1 MSYIKPI
8 VLQNTDLTEAGN
20 ARLKELF
27 TVVQHNELDKYRE
40 QIKGIVTIGG
50 CKVSAALID
59 ALPSLEVIATRSVG
73 FDHIDLQAASKRGI
87 VISNTPGVLSDCV
100 ADFAFG
106 ALIAISRELI
116 QAERFLRTGQWLLG
130 RFPLTTKVSGK
141 RLGIVGMGRIGQA
154 VAKRANGFSM
164 ETRYFSRSKNTQCS
178 EVFEPSLIELA
189 KWADYLVLCIPGG
202 EATRNIISY
211 DVLEA
216 LGEKSY
222 LINVARGSVVDEV
235 ALVQALNQKKIAGAA
250 LDVYVNEPKVS
261 QELLDSDRLLLLPHI
276 ASNTE
281 ETFAEME
288 SLVFDNL
295 LNYFSKGSLLTPV
308 SQN

>member
-1 MSYIKPI
+1 MSHIKPI
-8 VLQNTDLTEAGN
+8 VLQNTDLTPNGN
-20 ARLKELF
+20 ARLQELF

-59 ALPSLEVIATRSVG
+59 MLPSLEVITTRSVG
-73 FDHIDLQAASKRGI
+73 FDHIDLEAASRRGI

-106 ALIAISRELI
+106 ALIALSRELL
-116 QAERFLRTGQWLLG
+116 QAERFLRSGQWLLG
-130 RFPLTTKVSGK
+130 RFGLTTKVSGK

-154 VAKRANGFSM
+154 IAKRASGFTM

-235 ALVQALNQKKIAGAA
+235 ALVQALNLRKIAGAA

-295 LNYFSKGSLLTPV
+295 LNYFAKGSLLTPV

>member
-1 MSYIKPI
+1 M
-8 VLQNTDLTEAGN
+8 
-20 ARLKELF
+20 
-27 TVVQHNELDKYRE
+27 
-40 QIKGIVTIGG
+40 
-50 CKVSAALID
+50 
-59 ALPSLEVIATRSVG
+59 IATRSVG

-116 QAERFLRTGQWLLG
+116 QAERFLRSGQWLLG

-164 ETRYFSRSKNTQCS
+164 ETRYFSRSKNKQCS

-235 ALVQALNQKKIAGAA
+235 ALVQVLNQKKIAGAA